1 MVNFSP
7 LKNIIIGIRE
17 NCMFKSTLLC
27 AILLFL
33 TIQIRAQSRNDS
45 ILVKSISVDSSNF
58 KTKNSSSDTIN
69 LVNRFRSLEHKRQQL
84 FDFDSV
90 PDFNNPFFIE
100 ASELYRKNAT
110 HMPDALRYH
119 PMFTEIK
126 YNLASSLNRMLPYG
140 TVAPVNFYY
149 GSSSL
154 RFERALFPLSLQ
166 NTYSTEINTV
176 SITNKGIHLDDY
188 TVATALPEIVILW
201 ENGVFGENIL
211 DVRFTRPFTRNIMLS
226 VFSNFRH
233 FDGKKFSHSS
243 NNIYEL
249 YSNLYKDTTEAVN
262 TGYNIQTEEHC
273 SGLQLSYLGVRNT
286 AFFKLKY
293 ADLLSEAA
301 IDTFSSTNDQ
311 MYEMYRRF
319 PLEITLDASHH
330 TNNQFFFDSKLGYQT
345 QPVIRT
351 QPSIVSNTGKS
362 IRNDA
367 SAGIF
372 NLGLQG
378 GKKILTDDSLFITID
393 MQNIN
398 QTLYNRVDTSLLSA
412 ESRISYNHNQG
423 DSSKGLGLTFNGGA
437 NTHVLDDD
445 IDINPI
451 LYAGCNIRSK
461 HNDIRAYAKHDVI
474 PVATPLDT
482 LDTISDYSVSYS
494 QAGAEYFFH
503 TDKFRILLGY
513 QYLTDIDDNTINNS
527 WIEGVAPYSQPASSF
542 IIAPSLG
549 RFHGAALNASFCI
562 SDQKPYIKSNSRLSY
577 IIHPMSTSEYID
589 ISLGAEYWSEREPIV
604 FAGRNDWN
612 KSFVNVDL
620 AVSVHILG
628 FRLFYKVD
636 NILNRKYAYIPGYY
650 SPGLTFRWGFNW
662 FIQR

>member
-7 LKNIIIGIRE
+7 FKNIIIGIRK
-17 NCMFKSTLLC
+17 NC
-27 AILLFL
+27 AIRITFLCTLLLFL
-33 TIQIRAQSRNDS
+33 AIHLHAQSPKDS
-45 ILVKSISVDSSNF
+45 LSAKPVTVDSSIF
-58 KTKNSSSDTIN
+58 KQKKISPDTTS

-90 PDFNNPFFIE
+90 PDFNNPFFVE

-126 YNLASSLNRMLPYG
+126 YSLSSGLNRMLPYG
-140 TVAPVNFYY
+140 TVAPVNFYC

-176 SITNKGIHLDDY
+176 SISNNGIHLDDY
-188 TVATALPEIVILW
+188 TAATALPEIVILW

-211 DVRFTRPFTRNIMLS
+211 DIRFTRPFSRNIMLS
-226 VFSNFRH
+226 FFSNYRH
-233 FDGKKFSHSS
+233 FNGTKFSHSS
-243 NNIYEL
+243 NNIYNFYSGL
-249 YSNLYKDTTEAVN
+249 YSDTSETVN
-262 TGYNIQTEEHC
+262 SGYNIQTEEQC
-273 SGLQLSYLGVRNT
+273 TGLQLSYLGARNT
-286 AFFKLKY
+286 ASFKLKY
-293 ADLLSEAA
+293 ADLLDEAA
-301 IDTFSSTNDQ
+301 IDTFSSTKDQ

-319 PLEITLDASHH
+319 PIEMNLDISHL
-330 TNNQFFFDSKLGYQT
+330 TEKDFFFDSKLGYQT
-345 QPVIRT
+345 QPVIRM
-351 QPSIVSNTGKS
+351 QPSIVSSTGKS

-367 SAGIF
+367 SVGIF

-378 GKKILTDDSLFITID
+378 GKKIRTNDSLFITAD
-393 MQNIN
+393 MQTIN
-398 QTLYNRVDTSLLSA
+398 QTLFNRHDTSSLSA
-412 ESRISYNHNQG
+412 ESRVSYKRNQG
-423 DSSKGLGLTFNGGA
+423 DSSKGFALTLNGGA
-437 NTHVLDDD
+437 NAHVLDKDVTV
-445 IDINPI
+445 NP
-451 LYAGCNIRSK
+451 LFHAGFDIRSK
-461 HNDIRAYAKHDVI
+461 HNDIRFYAKHDVL

-482 LDTISDYSVSYS
+482 LDTINDHSVSYS

-513 QYLTDIDDNTINNS
+513 QYLTDIDNNTINNS
-527 WIEGVAPYSQPASSF
+527 WIQGIAPYSQPASSF
-542 IIAPSLG
+542 ILAPSLG
-549 RFHGAALNASFCI
+549 RFRGAALNTSICI
-562 SDQKPYIKSNSRLSY
+562 ADQKPYIKSNARLSY

-589 ISLGAEYWSEREPIV
+589 VSLGAEYWSEREPIV

-636 NILNRKYAYIPGYY
+636 NILNKKYAYIPGYY